1 MSPDQHAFERMF
13 RAHYDAV
20 LAYALRRT
28 TPDDA
33 RDVVADTFLVAW
45 RRLDDA
51 PPGAERAWLYAI
63 ARRTLANQR
72 RATRRRHALTDRLHP
87 STFEHVETDTRL
99 AEALALLTEQDREA
113 LLLIAWEGLSCDD
126 AAHVVGCRAATFRM
140 RLHRAR
146 RRLSEHLNDPQAV
159 VQAAAVKEGAR

>member
-13 RAHYDAV
+13 RAHCDAV

-72 RATRRRHALTDRLHP
+72 RATRRRNALTDRLDA

-99 AEALALLTEQDREA
+99 AEALAMLTVQDREA

-126 AAHVVGCRAATFRM
+126 AARVVGCRAATFRM

-159 VQAAAVKEGAR
+159 VQPAVVKEGAR